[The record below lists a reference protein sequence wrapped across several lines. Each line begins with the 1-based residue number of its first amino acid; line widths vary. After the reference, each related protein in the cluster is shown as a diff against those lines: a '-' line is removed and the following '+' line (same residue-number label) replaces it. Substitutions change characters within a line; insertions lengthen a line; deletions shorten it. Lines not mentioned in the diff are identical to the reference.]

1 MKDRRQSAASL
12 HRSLL
17 PPDIIFYCIT
27 LSSKRIKEIIM
38 RLSVISALL
47 ALAACARDRPLGKGY
62 RLSTPTPRAACRV
75 DLPPG
80 VAVPENGVTLR
91 WRPRAT
97 IWMRAFRR
105 FRIDPGHR
113 GTSGIFSVW
122 PTPIYQ
128 RCGHFRQGSGEWETT
143 APDETS
149 GSYAISVA
157 ACPIGDGPGA
167 DAVMTVW
174 ITPGNGA
181 PLTPV
186 ARRCRR
192 ERHRHCAD
200 KGICG

>member
-1 MKDRRQSAASL
+1 
-12 HRSLL
+12 
-17 PPDIIFYCIT
+17 
-27 LSSKRIKEIIM
+27 M
-38 RLSVISALL
+38 RLSIISALL
-47 ALAACARDRPLGKGY
+47 ALAACAATDPWQGISPLDTDPDG
-62 RLSTPTPRAACRV
+62 LRAAI

-80 VAVPENGVTLR
+80 LAVPENGVTLR
-91 WRPRAT
+91 MEARRDELDAELSGVFALIPGTEAERDIFRVADADLPAVRALQ
-97 IWMRAFRR
+97 A
-105 FRIDPGHR
+105 RIR
-113 GTSGIFSVW
+113 
-122 PTPIYQ
+122 
-128 RCGHFRQGSGEWETT
+128 EWETT

-186 ARRCRR
+186 AQNVAV
-192 ERHRHCAD
+192 ESAIGIAAD